1 MAEAIHKRLARLFS
15 STVQDAVD
23 RMEVAGSDRV
33 MRETIREV
41 DRASDLAR
49 ADHEEAVS
57 RRLLATRQQ
66 KMLREKAAELQDRAR
81 FALGADRA
89 DLAEAALTRQLECE
103 DEAGKLEAVQAAAQ
117 EEATRLAETMA
128 ALAARKA
135 EMEQALVDFLG
146 ARRDA
151 RSGGD
156 GPTRVRHDIEQ
167 RVHNA
172 EEAFR
177 RALLGAG
184 GVGLARGDIETTN
197 RVAEIDVM
205 RRRAA
210 IAGRLAALRD
220 ELTSV

>member
-23 RMEVAGSDRV
+23 RMEVAGSERV
-33 MRETIREV
+33 MRETIREI

-57 RRLLATRQQ
+57 RRLLAARQQ
-66 KMLREKAAELQDRAR
+66 KMLRERAAELQDRAR

-103 DEAGKLEAVQAAAQ
+103 EEAGKLEAVQAAAQ
-117 EEATRLAETMA
+117 EEATRLAENVA
-128 ALAARKA
+128 ALTARKT
-135 EMEQALVDFLG
+135 EMEQALTDFLG

-151 RSGGD
+151 RAGGD
-156 GPTRVRHDIEQ
+156 GPPRGRHDIEQ
-167 RVHNA
+167 RVRNA

-177 RALLGAG
+177 RAMLGAG
-184 GVGLARGDIETTN
+184 GVAPARGDVETTN

-210 IAGRLAALRD
+210 IASRLAALRG
-220 ELTSV
+220 ELTSA